1 MVAGLTSAAAA
12 PWRGSQLPPAVS
24 LLRCH
29 ACRKCLLSAPADSEA
44 GPRQGRLLGATPADR
59 RQAGAA
65 PACGWALVQHPEQ
78 QCWLGCLSV
87 VPRRSL
93 RQRDVSLCCRGT
105 QARPFASH
113 APAPPRSGRR
123 HRPRPPLYH
132 LHAGLLRSPAIQVDS
147 LFSYRVKA
155 CLRSTTIASDCVP
168 LPCLSSV
175 RHSSFH
181 RVCRYCTSRP
191 FIAAAAVAS
200 MVVC

>member
-1 MVAGLTSAAAA
+1 M
-12 PWRGSQLPPAVS
+12 S

-132 LHAGLLRSPAIQVDS
+132 CLCILAPDSSAFPLPPHLNCFAVHAPVQAANLTLVHSARLAAACRLLSLIFCHLPASGARLLHSRHCYSLLPARPSPLLRACA
-147 LFSYRVKA
+147 LF
-155 CLRSTTIASDCVP
+155 
-168 LPCLSSV
+168 
-175 RHSSFH
+175 
-181 RVCRYCTSRP
+181 
-191 FIAAAAVAS
+191 
-200 MVVC
+200 